1 MNFKALKEKR
11 NSLVAEMEALVHTA
25 ETEVRALAIEEQEK
39 FATLKNEISDID
51 NTIAMA
57 EEKRNS
63 STVEVVEN
71 KIEERGKNMEF
82 TQEME
87 IRGIE
92 QFLRKENG
100 EEVRAMNM
108 TSGGALVPT
117 HLYGEIVKKIH
128 EVAPLFA
135 RTRLFTPVNGQLDIL
150 AEDNIGQ
157 ATFVGDMENL
167 SANDFTTK
175 KVSLKQKRCGSAIEL
190 SQHLVNDSGIDVVS
204 YSVEL
209 LAKRIAMALDRVIVN
224 GKTSANQPE
233 GLLYAPEACDVEAAA
248 ASAIGFDDVLEVY
261 NTLAPEFIGGAV
273 WIIGRKEF
281 NKLVKL
287 KDATGN
293 YYVVKDL
300 ANIATPYKLLGLP
313 VFVTDAMP
321 ANTGVGGERVLILA
335 NLDAAYATMI
345 KKAVELKSVV
355 GDTTQALRGS
365 QLLVMD
371 MFCDGAIINPQA
383 IRILKTPQV

>member
-11 NSLVAEMEALVHTA
+11 NSLVAEMESMLQTA

-39 FATLKNEISDID
+39 FTQLKNEIADID
-51 NTIAMA
+51 NTIAIA
-57 EEKRNS
+57 EEKRS
-63 STVEVVEN
+63 EATVEVVDN
-71 KIEERGKNMEF
+71 KIEERGTEMEF
-82 TQEME
+82 TKEME
-87 IRGIE
+87 TRGIE
-92 QFLRKENG
+92 QFLRKEAG

-117 HLYGEIVKKIH
+117 HLYGEIIEKIF

-135 RTRLFTPVNGQLDIL
+135 KTRLFTPVNGQLDIL
-150 AEDNIGQ
+150 AEDDIEK

-167 SANDFTTK
+167 TANDFTTK
-175 KVSLKQKRCGSAIEL
+175 KVSLKQKRVGSAIEL
-190 SQHLVNDSGIDVVS
+190 SQHLVNDSGIDVVN
-204 YSVEL
+204 YSVSL

-224 GKTSANQPE
+224 GQTSANQPE
-233 GLLYAPEACDVEAAA
+233 GLLSAPAECDIEAASK
-248 ASAIGFDDVLEVY
+248 SAIDFDDVLEVY
-261 NTLAPEFIGGAV
+261 NNMSPQLIGGSC
-273 WIIGRKEF
+273 WIVGRKEF

-293 YYVVKDL
+293 YYVVKDI
-300 ANIATPYKLLGLP
+300 ANTATPYKMLGLP

-321 ANTGVGGERVLILA
+321 ANTGAGNERVLILV
-335 NLDAAYATMI
+335 NLEAAYATMI

-371 MFCDGAIINPQA
+371 MFCDGAIINSQA
-383 IRILKTPQV
+383 IKILKTPA